1 MKTLREVMTKSKPY
15 RYVKLV
21 YPYGFEVCINIK
33 IFEIGI
39 RLYNI
44 PLDQLIFVVDVQE
57 VSFQY
62 YLNCKKPLSLILSYI
77 KVFQKHANFI

>member
-1 MKTLREVMTKSKPY
+1 MKTLREVITKSTPY

-21 YPYGFEVCINIK
+21 YPYGFEVCVNKK
-33 IFEIGI
+33 ILEIGI

-44 PLDQLIFVVDVQE
+44 PLDQLFFVVDVQE

-62 YLNCKKPLSLILSYI
+62 YLNCKKPVALILSYI
-77 KVFQKHANFI
+77 KVFQE